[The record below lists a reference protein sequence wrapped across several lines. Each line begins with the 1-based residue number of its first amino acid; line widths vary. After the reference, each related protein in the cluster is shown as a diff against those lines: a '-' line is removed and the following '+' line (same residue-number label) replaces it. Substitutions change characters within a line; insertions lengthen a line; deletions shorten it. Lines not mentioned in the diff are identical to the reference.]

1 MRRLLRLPLLSCLA
15 LLCAGLVSAA
25 EKSTLPSFGES
36 GVLPVG
42 QEYMMGRVWL
52 MSYRR
57 QVPAVEDPL
66 IQDYLENLIY
76 RLVETSELTDARIEL
91 IVVDNDTINAFAVP
105 GGVVGVHDGLLFKA
119 QSEAQLASVLTHEL
133 GHLSQRHFSRSVE
146 QAQASRIPTL
156 LGMLG
161 GMVAIVAGAG
171 DAGMAAMTG
180 SQAAAQQSRL
190 RFSRLHEQEADR
202 VGIQNLA
209 RAGMDPGGAADM
221 FTVMAREYRGARPP
235 EFLLTHPLTESRI
248 ADARNRA
255 SQYPKRVYA
264 DNNTFQLMRVRVENS
279 GIKSDDQAVEHFRDK
294 LKRKGRNAEAYQY
307 GLVLAL
313 TRTREYAQA
322 MEYLAPL
329 REFSPENQV
338 YILAEADILTES
350 GEFDDALR
358 LLGRS
363 WMLMPGNHPLTM
375 AVVKAHLRAG
385 RYKEAEKIL
394 ENHARA
400 RGTDPYVWYVL
411 AETQGLT
418 GNTYGLHQSRAE
430 YFFLNGRMLEAR
442 SQLGYAL
449 QLAPDEVAKERIRTE
464 QRQVEGAARALGQL

>member
-1 MRRLLRLPLLSCLA
+1 
-15 LLCAGLVSAA
+15 
-25 EKSTLPSFGES
+25 
-36 GVLPVG
+36 
-42 QEYMMGRVWL
+42 MGRAWL

-57 QVPAVEDPL
+57 QVPVVEDPL
-66 IQDYLENLIY
+66 LEDYLETLIY
-76 RLVETSELTDARIEL
+76 RLAETSELKDRRIEL
-91 IVVDNDTINAFAVP
+91 IVVDNSAINAFAVP
-105 GGVVGVHDGLLFKA
+105 GGVVGVHNGLVKQA
-119 QSEAQLASVLTHEL
+119 ETEAQLSSVLTHEL

-146 QAQASRIPTL
+146 AQQAAKIPSL
-156 LGMLG
+156 IGMLG

-180 SQAAAQQSRL
+180 TQAAVQQNQL

-209 RAGMDPGGAADM
+209 RAGMDPNGAANM
-221 FTVMAREYRGARPP
+221 FTVMQRVSRRYGSRPP
-235 EFLLTHPLTESRI
+235 EFLLTHPLTQSRI

-255 SQYPKRVYA
+255 RQYPRRVYA
-264 DNNTFQLMRVRVENS
+264 DNPEFQLMRVRVEVGN
-279 GIKSDDQAVEHFRDK
+279 FRDDDEAEAYYRK
-294 LKRKGRNAEAYQY
+294 RLQRKGRNAEAHQY
-307 GLVLAL
+307 GLLLVL
-313 TRTREYAQA
+313 TRKREYAEA
-322 MEYLAPL
+322 MELLVPL
-329 REFSPENQV
+329 REYSPDNLA
-338 YILAEADILTES
+338 YILAEADIYTES

-375 AVVKAHLRAG
+375 AVSKTHLRSG

-394 ENHARA
+394 APHAKR
-400 RGTDPYVWYVL
+400 RRNDPYVWYVL

-430 YFFLNGRMLEAR
+430 YFFLNGKMLQAR

-449 QLAPDEVAKERIRTE
+449 QLAPDDVARERIRTE
-464 QRQVEGAARALGQL
+464 QRYIESVARALGQLK